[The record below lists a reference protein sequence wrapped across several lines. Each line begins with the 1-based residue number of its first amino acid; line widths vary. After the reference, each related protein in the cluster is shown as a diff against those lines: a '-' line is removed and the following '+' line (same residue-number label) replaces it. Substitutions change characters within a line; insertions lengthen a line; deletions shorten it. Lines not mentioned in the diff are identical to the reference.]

1 MCLENNQDQQLA
13 ASFKDIEAG
22 GWMVDKQS
30 YARGFFFF
38 VFFKGGDVDMGGGG
52 GRHKSFIYY

>member
-30 YARGFFFF
+30 YARGYFFF

-52 GRHKSFIYY
+52 GET